1 MNFEAQVRLYDNEI
15 KELRDL
21 IHFSIHF
28 GMNDPG
34 VIAELKKRM
43 AVIMLKRRRLFKEK
57 ITMVDYLDMK
67 KK

>member
-15 KELRDL
+15 KELKEL
-21 IHFSIHF
+21 IHFSIYF

-34 VIAELKKRM
+34 AIAELKKKM
-43 AVIMLKRRRLFKEK
+43 AVVMLKRRRLFKEK
-57 ITMVDYLDMK
+57 IMMVDYLDMK